1 MSRKGLAGTQNSNCQ
16 MSRTQVILLP
26 CSDHH
31 KLFLARR
38 SHPGTVQGNCAWDLI
53 CEFFSLNAHRRTVKI
68 SSRSKQPCVRF
79 YFLNFLRCQYNC
91 ILKWEQQFA
100 ISTWNKQQQC
110 WQFSKYTPSAAR
122 EFDVAGSYFGA
133 WSRWVLIPDH
143 NFLHFHM
150 QQILCFLKIYL
161 FGLMSYNPTLFTL
174 LPSCQRFGKHKTCIF
189 LTTKISMPQ
198 TSRA

>member
-1 MSRKGLAGTQNSNCQ
+1 

-26 CSDHH
+26 CFDHH

-53 CEFFSLNAHRRTVKI
+53 CEFFSLNTHRCTVKI

-133 WSRWVLIPDH
+133 WSRWLLIPDH
-143 NFLHFHM
+143 NFLRFHM
-150 QQILCFLKIYL
+150 QQILCFLKIYW
-161 FGLMSYNPTLFTL
+161 FGLMSHNPTLFTL